1 MNNNWIGLTS
11 YTERNEWMNER
22 NENVFNK
29 ILMLKLI
36 ITHDSSV
43 TSFTQPNVTQCNNK

>member
-1 MNNNWIGLTS
+1 
-11 YTERNEWMNER
+11 MNER

-36 ITHDSSV
+36 ITHDSSA
-43 TSFTQPNVTQCNNK
+43 TSFTQPNGTEWN